1 MSLSGADVAKISGM
15 YVSVTFREV
24 SHCGSNL
31 IILSITWK
39 RWLGWWRKNLAHNAK
54 SNVGHY
60 VLKMTDSWWNFNLN
74 FLVGWAI
81 ANNIHFNIS
90 KRKVLHLAIKN
101 VGDVCSGKQWL
112 CKSLNT
118 GRQCLQKDEEVALR
132 QCLVLKADSDA
143 DVSRYNSKMRGSW
156 KKSHELDE
164 SFRKEGL

>member
-15 YVSVTFREV
+15 YVSATFREV
-24 SHCGSNL
+24 SRCGSNL

-112 CKSLNT
+112 CKRSEHWEAMLT
-118 GRQCLQKDEEVALR
+118 ERWGSGITSMYSPEGRLWCWRFKVQQQNERKLEEEPWTW
-132 QCLVLKADSDA
+132 
-143 DVSRYNSKMRGSW
+143 W
-156 KKSHELDE
+156 KL
-164 SFRKEGL
+164 